1 MGRVVDL
8 CQTFEDRKV
17 VGLLDEET
25 NAMLELARCLPTD
38 RRNSLE
44 YTRGDGNKADC
55 CASGKKGGF
64 DGAVTGAPSGGHIS
78 VRTSG
83 KRRPRSG
90 NRAGTWIEACT

>member
-25 NAMLELARCLPTD
+25 DAMLELARCLPTD
-38 RRNSLE
+38 RRSSLE

-55 CASGKKGGF
+55 CASGKKGG
-64 DGAVTGAPSGGHIS
+64 VRRGGHRSTI
-78 VRTSG
+78 RRAY
-83 KRRPRSG
+83 KRADIG
-90 NRAGTWIEACT
+90 EKEAKIGE

>member
-25 NAMLELARCLPTD
+25 NAMLELPRCLPTD
-38 RRNSLE
+38 RRSSLE

-55 CASGKKGGF
+55 CPSGKKGG
-64 DGAVTGAPSGGHIS
+64 VRRGGHRSTI
-78 VRTSG
+78 
-83 KRRPRSG
+83 RRAHKCADIG
-90 NRAGTWIEACT
+90 EKGAKIGE